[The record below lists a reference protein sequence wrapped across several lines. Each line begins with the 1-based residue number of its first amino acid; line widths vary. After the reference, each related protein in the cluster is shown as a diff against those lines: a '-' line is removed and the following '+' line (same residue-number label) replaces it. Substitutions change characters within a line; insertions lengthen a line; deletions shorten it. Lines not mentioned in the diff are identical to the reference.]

1 MEITT
6 AQLQRGYLSDKHSRF
21 AAKRNY
27 FITDVEQR
35 PWICHNTELL
45 RLYLCISL
53 SKSEPFPSEQQDSEG
68 LDHLLLNYSCCYQIH
83 FYKIIKNTTNRS
95 DSENHWSL
103 LGMLD
108 SENSWQRKCV
118 LILECNLGSDEKSP
132 FQKSPTGWILL
143 WFLHNYFQLAKKGI

>member
-1 MEITT
+1 MKGKPE
-6 AQLQRGYLSDKHSRF
+6 LRRK
-21 AAKRNY
+21 AKRNY

-83 FYKIIKNTTNRS
+83 FYKTIKNTTN
-95 DSENHWSL
+95 
-103 LGMLD
+103 
-108 SENSWQRKCV
+108 
-118 LILECNLGSDEKSP
+118 ILKYQQVTYLMDIYYNDEI
-132 FQKSPTGWILL
+132 FGCFYIAGL
-143 WFLHNYFQLAKKGI
+143 